1 MMRTQRA
8 LKAVVVV
15 GLLALAGGCKH
26 KVAGYCDD
34 STPCDDPATP
44 FCDLNGQYEASGF
57 IGNTCIPDPFPDG
70 GTRVDAGV
78 DVDTGVAPASI
89 AMTEDTGS
97 DRVFGDV
104 VVGSNRDETFV
115 VTNEGGAESGALS
128 VALTGDSDFT
138 VLTGEPS
145 DCEDGVTQLTG
156 AATCK
161 VRVRLAPTAS
171 GAKSAMAAVSATP
184 GGDASLN
191 LAGNGLAPGALS
203 GSDGSHDFGGVEVS
217 KTSATFTW
225 TVTNTGGVATGTPTL
240 TNSNSSEISV
250 TNNCT
255 AAVMPGN
262 SCTVVATF
270 TPTAGGARSGD
281 LTLSASPGGSAMVSL
296 SASGLWRV
304 SVSKTGSGAGTV
316 TSDVGS
322 IDCGLSCDG
331 LYADQQ
337 TIALTGTAANASKL
351 TGWVGCDSTNG
362 NQCTVTATRATTVQ
376 AAFTAQRN
384 VSVTLAGTAGTVT
397 STPPGIS
404 CGTTCN
410 NSFDQGS
417 TVTLKAAPGANS
429 RFDHW
434 SGDCTGT
441 STSCNLVMD
450 SDKGATATFKAS
462 YELSVL
468 NATTPGTVTVTP
480 PSAICPGGTG
490 VWCKYAYDAGTQV
503 TISVA
508 LAPGE
513 HIVAWGDDCSGTSTT
528 CTLLM
533 NQPHSAIIEI
543 SR

>member
-1 MMRTQRA
+1 MRTKRA
-8 LKAVVVV
+8 LESVLVV
-15 GLLALAGGCKH
+15 GLLVVAGGCKQ
-26 KVAGYCDD
+26 KVAGYCDE
-34 STPCDDPATP
+34 STPCEDPATP
-44 FCDLNGQYEASGF
+44 FCDVNGQYESSGF

-70 GTRVDAGV
+70 GTSIDAGA
-78 DVDTGVAPASI
+78 DVNSAVSPASI
-89 AMTEDTGS
+89 TMTEDTGS

-115 VTNEGGAESGALS
+115 VTNEGGAQSGALS
-128 VALTGDSDFT
+128 VALTGDTDFT

-145 DCEDGVTQLTG
+145 DCEDGVTQLAG

-161 VRVRLAPTAS
+161 VRVRLAPSAS
-171 GAKSAMAAVSATP
+171 GAKSAMVAVSATP
-184 GGDASLN
+184 GGDASVN
-191 LAGNGLAPGALS
+191 LAGNALAQGALS
-203 GSDGSHDFGGVEVS
+203 GSVGTHDFGGIEVS
-217 KTSATFTW
+217 KTSVTFTW
-225 TVTNTGGVATGTPTL
+225 TVTNTGGVATGTPML
-240 TNSNSSEISV
+240 TNSNSSEINV

-255 AAVMPGN
+255 AAVSPGN

-322 IDCGLSCDG
+322 IDCGLTCDD

-337 TIALTGTAANASKL
+337 TIVLTGSAANASKL
-351 TGWVGCDSTNG
+351 TGWVGCDSMSG
-362 NQCTVTATRATTVQ
+362 NQCTITATKAITVQ

-384 VSVTLAGTAGTVT
+384 VSVTLAGSAGTVT
-397 STPPGIS
+397 STPSGIS
-404 CGTTCN
+404 CGTLCN

-417 TVTLKAAPGANS
+417 TVTLKAAAGANS

-434 SGDCTGT
+434 SGDCTGS

-468 NATTPGTVTVTP
+468 NVTTSGTVTVTP
-480 PSAICPGGTG
+480 PSAICPGGMG

-508 LAPGE
+508 LAAGE
-513 HIVAWGDDCSGTSTT
+513 FIVAWDGDCSGTSTT

-543 SR
+543 GG